1 MSQTIVAVDIGGT
14 KIACGLVTLGGESPV
29 IEKVEKVPT
38 EAMEGGDHVLATVI
52 AQVRA
57 ALPIARRPAASYHT
71 SATELPL
78 RKIERIA
85 SA

>member
-57 ALPIARRPAASYHT
+57 AIERAGDIEVLVLERAAS
-71 SATELPL
+71 E
-78 RKIERIA
+78 IA
-85 SA
+85 HMMTPI